1 MSFFDNAKELVGQH
15 KKETDQAVD
24 EAAAL
29 LENQV
34 PDHHDAKVA
43 QAANKAKDAINK
55 LT

>member
-1 MSFFDNAKELVGQH
+1 MSFLDRAKKLFGQH
-15 KKETDQAVD
+15 TNETDRAID

-34 PDHHDAKVA
+34 PDQDDAKVA